1 MGSLCICLFLGPS
14 VCFLACVS
22 RWFCLCIS
30 VGVSAC
36 LRLSAFVSVEAHSFS
51 VHFCPPVTP
60 FLSLFG
66 SGSLC
71 PCSRL
76 CLSSSLH
83 VLVPAV
89 PALWLSISLS
99 YRVSTSPHLA
109 VIIPLPLFSPFF
121 ALPSMHPWYFLPLS
135 LGLCLAP
142 SLSTPNSVPLL
153 PVCLSAYLFLC
164 VSLSLSFSLGI
175 SVHSTWARGAVTI
188 EIRRLME

>member
-1 MGSLCICLFLGPS
+1 MTLSSGFKPALESRPPPLPASQYPQYLCLSWSVSVFLCFSWGPSLGSVLGSLCICLFLGPS

-22 RWFCLCIS
+22 RWFYLCIS

-36 LRLSAFVSVEAHSFS
+36 PLLSAFVSVEAHSFS
-51 VHFCPPVTP
+51 VHFCPPMTP

-89 PALWLSISLS
+89 PLRSSPFPSLIG
-99 YRVSTSPHLA
+99 SPHL
-109 VIIPLPLFSPFF
+109 
-121 ALPSMHPWYFLPLS
+121 
-135 LGLCLAP
+135 C
-142 SLSTPNSVPLL
+142 TLL
-153 PVCLSAYLFLC
+153 
-164 VSLSLSFSLGI
+164 
-175 SVHSTWARGAVTI
+175 
-188 EIRRLME
+188 